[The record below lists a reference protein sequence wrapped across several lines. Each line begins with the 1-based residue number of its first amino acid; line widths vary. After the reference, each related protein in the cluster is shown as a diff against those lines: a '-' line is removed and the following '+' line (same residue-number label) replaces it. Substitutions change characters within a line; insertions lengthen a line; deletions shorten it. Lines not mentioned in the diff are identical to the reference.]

1 MKSPIAKF
9 IVVTLLLGMLSPAF
23 AGPMRELLRERAA
36 QRRAANAGPVSVPA
50 GVQAET
56 NIAYGPDPA
65 QRLDVYRPE
74 HAANAPVIFMVHGG
88 GWARGDKE
96 AGGVVTNKVAH
107 WVPQG
112 YVFVSVGYR
121 LVPEVDP
128 LVEADDVARALAF
141 AQGKAAGWG
150 ADPSRFVLMGHS
162 AGAHLVTLLSAD
174 PGIAARQGA
183 KPWLGTVALDS
194 AAYDVVEIMQARH
207 FPLYDKAFGNN
218 RDLWRDASP
227 TLRLKGAPVPMLL
240 VCSSRRADSC
250 AQAEGFA
257 DKAKALGGRITVAPV
272 DMRHGEINAQLGAS
286 GTLTNQ
292 VDAFLR
298 SIGLK

>member
-141 AQGKAAGWG
+141 EQGKAAGWG

-286 GTLTNQ
+286 GALTNQ